1 MRWRI
6 LISIGRWQLLVGR
19 CPQCGWPT
27 MAIVRD
33 GIMRE
38 WPNAEGHGS
47 AVARTVAPLVRGE
60 VSNG

>member
-6 LISIGRWQLLVGR
+6 LISIGRWQLMAGR

-38 WPNAEGHGS
+38 WPNAALTCADEGG
-47 AVARTVAPLVRGE
+47 VK
-60 VSNG
+60 